1 MLTACMRSPCSAR
14 LCFALQ
20 VLGVAVFNKYFSSWT
35 YRSLFYFTQTL
46 LVFVNLLDLIWV
58 KRLNVKA
65 GVRKQPNST
74 HSLIEQSR
82 VVCQPASQPASQ
94 PATGKQPGR

>member
-1 MLTACMRSPCSAR
+1 MLAACVSPCS
-14 LCFALQ
+14 ALQ

-46 LVFVNLLDLIWV
+46 LVFVNLLDLVWV

-65 GVRKQPNST
+65 GVRKQLNSLS
-74 HSLIEQSR
+74 H
-82 VVCQPASQPASQ
+82 
-94 PATGKQPGR
+94 

>member
-14 LCFALQ
+14 LCSALQ

-74 HSLIEQSR
+74 HSLSH
-82 VVCQPASQPASQ
+82 
-94 PATGKQPGR
+94 